1 MFQENPEHRINLL
14 GISKHPWVTD
24 QDLPSN
30 DELFEERAMF

>member
-1 MFQENPEHRINLL
+1 MFQENPEHRINIL
-14 GISKHPWVTD
+14 GITKHPWVTD